1 MGVVA
6 LDFRIAHAFVVCT
19 ACFCSGVL
27 TMNDFYNTYVRQ
39 YQHNQFQYWL
49 LLMMASVM
57 KRVVSSRY
65 GEVTLAHSAC
75 GFIVY

>member
-1 MGVVA
+1 
-6 LDFRIAHAFVVCT
+6 
-19 ACFCSGVL
+19 
-27 TMNDFYNTYVRQ
+27 MNDFYNTYVRQ